1 MFSNSSGFK
10 TRILTV
16 VAMGLASSVAG
27 HAVTNFNA
35 PNATLVSSCSAFAVT
50 GNGTLSGVVANNG
63 HGISVSGNGS
73 LRRTAPVNDC
83 LTLHWAGTGSGPF
96 DASTLPALYDFTI
109 TAPGNGFVTG
119 WNLTFTANPGINQ
132 VATPF
137 SCQVQESQPLSPM
150 RSMAVLPR
158 AQVSQVCN
166 GVTSFRNQTV
176 NVPAGV
182 TMTGWAIDLQISAF
196 WQDDSGGTLSVVVPF
211 AGSVNINAPLGSV
224 PVAGVP
230 ALSPILLS
238 ITAIAL
244 LALGIAGSRKWRTS

>member
-1 MFSNSSGFK
+1 MFRAQRPPGSMRLVAIGGRRMFSNSSGFK

-158 AQVSQVCN
+158 IQVSQVCN
-166 GVTSFRNQTV
+166 GVTSFRVTV
-176 NVPAGV
+176 QVVRAAAG
-182 TMTGWAIDLQISAF
+182 AERARRL
-196 WQDDSGGTLSVVVPF
+196 GGGGVVQRLR
-211 AGSVNINAPLGSV
+211 G
-224 PVAGVP
+224 
-230 ALSPILLS
+230 SPIRG
-238 ITAIAL
+238 A
-244 LALGIAGSRKWRTS
+244 AGACATGPQCARSVRLHCWSAPRPPLRET